1 MVALNLK
8 LARTS
13 LALASFVAMTAC
25 AGEEQGDFAPVCP
38 HVDVVPH
45 AADLYQFK
53 AETKNVH
60 APAFH
65 VSLTGIAG
73 SCTAAPK
80 KSVRSRVSVRVY
92 LERGAFDAPINID
105 LPYFVA
111 VTRDD
116 KVLDKK
122 TFTLHLSL
130 PADEVRR
137 VKMSPLR
144 YIDVPA
150 SPDLQDTNYAL
161 KIGIQLTPQQLQYN
175 REHLISGY
183 FRKTGR

>member
-1 MVALNLK
+1 MVASNSRFVRVPLT
-8 LARTS
+8 LAS
-13 LALASFVAMTAC
+13 ILALAAC
-25 AGEEQGDFAPVCP
+25 AREEQGDFAPVCP
-38 HVDVVPH
+38 HVDVVPP
-45 AADLYQFK
+45 ASDLYQLDTD
-53 AETKNVH
+53 APSAH
-60 APAFH
+60 APAYH

-73 SCTAAPK
+73 SCAAAPK
-80 KSVRSRVSVRVY
+80 KAVRSRVSVRVT
-92 LERGAFDAPINID
+92 LERGATNAPINID

-111 VTRDD
+111 VTRDN

-122 TFTLHLSL
+122 TFTLHLALSEN
-130 PADEVRR
+130 DVR
-137 VKMSPLR
+137 VTKLSPLR

-175 REHLISGY
+175 RDHLISGY

>member
-1 MVALNLK
+1 MVASNS
-8 LARTS
+8 RFVRIPF
-13 LALASFVAMTAC
+13 ALASILALTAC

-38 HVDVVPH
+38 HVDVVLP
-45 AADLYQFK
+45 AADLYQLDSV
-53 AETKNVH
+53 APNTH
-60 APAFH
+60 APAYH

-73 SCTAAPK
+73 SCAAAPK
-80 KSVRSRVSVRVY
+80 KAVRSRVSVRVT
-92 LERGAFDAPINID
+92 LERGAINGPINID

-111 VTRDD
+111 VTRDN

-122 TFTLHLSL
+122 TFTLHLALSEN
-130 PADEVRR
+130 DVR
-137 VKMSPLR
+137 VTKLSPLR

-161 KIGIQLTPQQLQYN
+161 KIGIQLTPQQLKYN
-175 REHLISGY
+175 RDHLVSGY